1 MVILPE
7 KLLRFERNG
16 VPYLNMGEIEKGEV
30 FEIVNSGEYREY
42 KQKENFEIQM
52 KREKDGKVYW
62 IRMTSEGRAMRTL
75 ARNLGNNTD
84 TWVGEKVYANKVY
97 VDTPDGY
104 KKLAVIFLPVK
115 QNE

>member
-7 KLLRFERNG
+7 SLIRFERDG
-16 VPYLNMGEIEKGEV
+16 IPYLGMSEIEKGEV

-62 IRMTSEGRAMRTL
+62 IRMPSKGKAIRIL
-75 ARNLGNNTD
+75 ARRLGNNTEA
-84 TWVGEKVYANKVY
+84 WIGEKVYADKVY
-97 VDTPDGY
+97 VNTPDGFR
-104 KKLAVIFLPVK
+104 KLTTIFLPVEE
-115 QNE
+115 NE